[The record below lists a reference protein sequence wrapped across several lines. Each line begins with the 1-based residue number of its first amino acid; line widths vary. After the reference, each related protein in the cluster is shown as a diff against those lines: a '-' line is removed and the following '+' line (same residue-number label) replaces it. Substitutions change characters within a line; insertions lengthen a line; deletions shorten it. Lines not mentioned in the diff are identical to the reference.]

1 MSDPISGPAPTL
13 DRFRLDGQ
21 VVLLTGAG
29 RGLGRAMA
37 LSFADAGA
45 KVAGAARTMAQLEET
60 ADLVRARGSEA
71 MSISTDVSDPAAV
84 QQMVDATLDRFGRVD
99 VLINNAGGG
108 AAGDG
113 APLTELSDEQ
123 WRWGIDMNLT
133 SQMLCARSALPHMT
147 ERGSGVIINVASGF
161 GLRGGRDNWMYVSAK
176 AGVVNLTRSLAV
188 TYGPTGVRT
197 NCIAPGI
204 FPHTP
209 QALER
214 WRGGRFIPVG
224 RAGLAW
230 EMGPLAVFL
239 ASDAAAGIS
248 GETIAQDGG
257 GLAAIG
263 PTGWA
268 PRVRVSEPT

>member
-1 MSDPISGPAPTL
+1 MAVSE
-13 DRFRLDGQ
+13 RFRLDEQ

-37 LSFADAGA
+37 LAFSDAGA
-45 KVAGAARTMAQLEET
+45 RIAGAARTEHQLAET
-60 ADLVRARGSEA
+60 ASMVKDRGGDA
-71 MSISTDVSDPAAV
+71 ISIVTDVSDSDAIER
-84 QQMVDATLDRFGRVD
+84 MVARTLDQFGRVD
-99 VLINNAGGG
+99 VLVNNAGGG
-108 AAGDG
+108 ADGDG
-113 APLTELSDEQ
+113 SPLTQLTDQQ
-123 WRWGIDMNLT
+123 WRNGIELNLS
-133 SQMLCARSALPHMT
+133 SQMYCARAALPTMT
-147 ERGSGVIINVASGF
+147 EQGGGVIINVASGF

-188 TYGPTGVRT
+188 TYGPLGIRT

-214 WRGGRFIPVG
+214 WRGGRYIPVG
-224 RAGLAW
+224 RAGVAW

-239 ASDAAAGIS
+239 ASNAAAGIN

-268 PRVRVSEPT
+268 PRVSLTEPL

>member
-1 MSDPISGPAPTL
+1 MATP

-37 LSFADAGA
+37 MSFTDAGA
-45 KVAGAARTMAQLEET
+45 KVSGASRTMSQLEET
-60 ADLVRARGSEA
+60 AELVAERGGEA
-71 MSISTDVSDPAAV
+71 ISISTDVTDAAAV
-84 QQMVDATLDRFGRVD
+84 EAMVQQTIDHFGRVD

-108 AAGDG
+108 AEGDG
-113 APLTELSDEQ
+113 SPLTDLTDEQ

-133 SQMLCARSALPHMT
+133 SQMLCARAVLPHMT

-188 TYGPTGVRT
+188 TYGPAGVRT

-214 WRGGRFIPVG
+214 WRGGRYIPIG
-224 RAGLAW
+224 RAGVAW

-239 ASDAAAGIS
+239 SSDAAAGIS

-268 PRVRVSEPT
+268 PRIRLTEPT

>member
-1 MSDPISGPAPTL
+1 MAVL
-13 DRFRLDGQ
+13 DRFRLDDQ

-45 KVAGAARTMAQLEET
+45 HVVGAARTMSQLQET
-60 ADLVRARGSEA
+60 EALVRERGVQA
-71 MSISTDVSDPAAV
+71 ASIATDVADSASVAA
-84 QQMVDATLDRFGRVD
+84 MTAATLDQFGRID

-108 AAGDG
+108 AEGDG
-113 APLTELSDEQ
+113 APLEQLSDDQ
-123 WRWGIDMNLT
+123 WRWGIDLNLT
-133 SQMLCARSALPHMT
+133 SQMLCARSVLPHMQ
-147 ERGSGVIINVASGF
+147 ERGSGVILNVASGF

-188 TYGPTGVRT
+188 SYGPQGIRT

-204 FPHTP
+204 FPHTE

-214 WRGGRFIPVG
+214 WRGGIYIPVG

-230 EMGPLAVFL
+230 EMGPLAVFC
-239 ASDAAAGIS
+239 ASDAAAGLN

-257 GLAAIG
+257 GLALIG

-268 PRVRVSEPT
+268 PRITLQEPS

>member
-1 MSDPISGPAPTL
+1 MATP

-37 LSFADAGA
+37 ISFADAGA
-45 KVAGAARTMAQLEET
+45 KVAGAARTMSQLDET
-60 ADLVRARGSEA
+60 TELVAERGGEA
-71 MSISTDVSDPAAV
+71 ISIQTDVSDSNA
-84 QQMVDATLDRFGRVD
+84 VDAMVEHTLERFGRVD

-108 AAGDG
+108 AEGDG
-113 APLTELSDEQ
+113 APLDQLTDDQ
-123 WRWGIDMNLT
+123 WRSGIDLNLT
-133 SQMLCARSALPHMT
+133 SQMLCARAVLPHMT
-147 ERGSGVIINVASGF
+147 DRGSGVIINVASGF
-161 GLRGGRDNWMYVSAK
+161 GLRGGRENWMYVSAK
-176 AGVVNLTRSLAV
+176 AGVVNFTRSLAV
-188 TYGPTGVRT
+188 TYGPAGVRT

-214 WRGGRFIPVG
+214 WRGGRYIPVG

-268 PRVRVSEPT
+268 PRVRLTEPT

>member
-1 MSDPISGPAPTL
+1 MATP

-37 LSFADAGA
+37 LSYADAGA
-45 KVAGAARTMAQLEET
+45 KIAGASRTLSQLEET
-60 ADLVRARGSEA
+60 AELVAERGGEA
-71 MSISTDVSDPAAV
+71 ISIATDVADSAAV
-84 QQMVDATLDRFGRVD
+84 QHMVDATIDHFGRVD
-99 VLINNAGGG
+99 VLVNNAGGG
-108 AAGDG
+108 ADGDG
-113 APLTELSDEQ
+113 APLTELTDEQ

-133 SQMLCARSALPHMT
+133 SQMLCARAVLPHMT
-147 ERGSGVIINVASGF
+147 ERPDGRGGVIINVASGF

-176 AGVVNLTRSLAV
+176 AGVVNFTRSLAV
-188 TYGPTGVRT
+188 TYGPAGVRT

-214 WRGGRFIPVG
+214 WRGGRYIPIG
-224 RAGLAW
+224 RAGVAW

-239 ASDAAAGIS
+239 SSDAAAGIS

-268 PRVRVSEPT
+268 PRVRLTEPT

>member
-1 MSDPISGPAPTL
+1 MATL

-37 LSFADAGA
+37 MSFADAGA
-45 KVAGAARTMAQLEET
+45 KVAGAARTLSQLEET
-60 ADLVRARGSEA
+60 AALVEQRGGEA
-71 MSISTDVSDPAAV
+71 ISIRTDVIDSQAV
-84 QQMVDATLDRFGRVD
+84 NAMVQETIDRFGRVD
-99 VLINNAGGG
+99 VLVNNAGGG
-108 AAGDG
+108 ADGDG
-113 APLTELSDEQ
+113 SPLEQLTDEQ
-123 WRWGIDMNLT
+123 WRFGIDMNLT
-133 SQMLCARSALPHMT
+133 SQMLCARSVLPHMT

-176 AGVVNLTRSLAV
+176 AGVVNFTRSLAV
-188 TYGPTGVRT
+188 SYGPAGVRT

-214 WRGGRFIPVG
+214 WRGGRYIPVG
-224 RAGLAW
+224 RVGLAW

-268 PRVRVSEPT
+268 PRVRLTEPT

>member
-1 MSDPISGPAPTL
+1 
-13 DRFRLDGQ
+13 
-21 VVLLTGAG
+21 
-29 RGLGRAMA
+29 MA
-37 LSFADAGA
+37 LAYADAGA
-45 KVAGAARTMAQLEET
+45 RVAGAARTLTQLDET
-60 ADLVRARGSEA
+60 AEIVRARGGEA
-71 MSISTDVSDPAAV
+71 IAIAADVTDPAAV
-84 QQMVDATLDRFGRVD
+84 EAMTAETISRFGRVD
-99 VLINNAGGG
+99 VLVNNAGGG
-108 AAGDG
+108 ADGDG
-113 APLTELSDEQ
+113 APLEQLSAEQ
-123 WRWGIDMNLT
+123 WRRGIDVNLT
-133 SQMLCARSALPHMT
+133 SQMLCARAVLPHLV

-188 TYGPTGVRT
+188 TYGPAGVRT

-214 WRGGRFIPVG
+214 WRGGRYIPVG

-239 ASDAAAGIS
+239 SSDAAAGIN

-268 PRVRVSEPT
+268 PRAPLTEPS

>member
-1 MSDPISGPAPTL
+1 MPIS

-37 LSFADAGA
+37 LAFTDAGA
-45 KVAGAARTMAQLEET
+45 KIAGAARTLSQLEET
-60 ADLVRARGSEA
+60 AALVAERGGEA
-71 MSISTDVSDPAAV
+71 ISITTDVSDSAAV
-84 QQMVDATLDRFGRVD
+84 QNMVDQTLEHFGRVD
-99 VLINNAGGG
+99 ILINNAGGG
-108 AAGDG
+108 ADGDG
-113 APLTELSDEQ
+113 RPLTELTDDQ

-133 SQMLCARSALPHMT
+133 SQMLCARAVLPHMT
-147 ERGSGVIINVASGF
+147 EQGSGVIINVVSGF
-161 GLRGGRDNWMYVSAK
+161 GLRGGRDNWMYVSSK
-176 AGVVNLTRSLAV
+176 AGVVNFTRSLAV
-188 TYGPTGVRT
+188 TYGPAGVRT

-204 FPHTP
+204 FPHTE
-209 QALER
+209 QALAR

-224 RAGLAW
+224 RVGLAW

-239 ASDAAAGIS
+239 SSGAAAGIN

-257 GLAAIG
+257 GLAMIG

-268 PRVRVSEPT
+268 PNVPLTEPV

>member
-1 MSDPISGPAPTL
+1 MPVR

-37 LSFADAGA
+37 LAFADAGA
-45 KVAGAARTMAQLEET
+45 IVAGAARTSAQLAET
-60 ADLVRARGSEA
+60 AQLVQERGGTAS
-71 MSISTDVSDPAAV
+71 SLTCDVTDSAAV
-84 QQMVDATLDRFGRVD
+84 NQMVAETISQFGKVD

-108 AAGDG
+108 ADGDG
-113 APLTELSDEQ
+113 SPLEELTDDQ
-123 WRWGIDMNLT
+123 WRRGIDLNLT
-133 SQMLCARSALPHMT
+133 SQMLCARAVLPDMT
-147 ERGSGVIINVASGF
+147 ARGSGVILNVASGF

-176 AGVVNLTRSLAV
+176 AGVINFTRSLAV
-188 TYGPTGVRT
+188 TYGPQGVRT

-214 WRGGRFIPVG
+214 WRGGRYIPVG

-239 ASDAAAGIS
+239 SADAGRGIN
-248 GETIAQDGG
+248 GATIAQDGG

-268 PRVRVSEPT
+268 PRIPLPAPL

>member
-1 MSDPISGPAPTL
+1 MSTL

-37 LSFADAGA
+37 LSYADAGA
-45 KVAGAARTMAQLEET
+45 NIAGASRTLSQLEET
-60 ADLVRARGSEA
+60 AALVAERGGEA
-71 MSISTDVSDPAAV
+71 ISISTDVADSAAV
-84 QQMVDATLDRFGRVD
+84 QRMVDETLDRFGRID
-99 VLINNAGGG
+99 VLVNNAGGG
-108 AAGDG
+108 AEGDG
-113 APLTELSDEQ
+113 APLEQLSDDQ

-133 SQMLCARSALPHMT
+133 SQMLCARTVLPHMT

-188 TYGPTGVRT
+188 TYGPAGVRT

-224 RAGLAW
+224 RAGVAW

-239 ASDAAAGIS
+239 SSDASAGIN

-268 PRVRVSEPT
+268 PNVPMTEPS

>member
-1 MSDPISGPAPTL
+1 MVTP

-37 LSFADAGA
+37 LSYADAGA
-45 KVAGAARTMAQLEET
+45 KVVGASRTLSQLEET
-60 ADLVRARGSEA
+60 AELVAERGGEAISIATDVTDAAAVEA
-71 MSISTDVSDPAAV
+71 MVAETI
-84 QQMVDATLDRFGRVD
+84 DRFGRLD
-99 VLINNAGGG
+99 ILMNNAGGG
-108 AAGDG
+108 ADGDG
-113 APLTELSDEQ
+113 SPLEQLTDEQ

-133 SQMLCARSALPHMT
+133 SQMLCARTVLPHMT

-176 AGVVNLTRSLAV
+176 AGVVNFTRSLAV
-188 TYGPTGVRT
+188 TYGPAGVRT

-214 WRGGRFIPVG
+214 WRGGRYIPVG
-224 RAGLAW
+224 RAGVAW

-239 ASDAAAGIS
+239 SSDAAAGIS

-268 PRVRVSEPT
+268 PRVRLTEPT

>member
-1 MSDPISGPAPTL
+1 MSIP
-13 DRFRLDGQ
+13 DRFRLDDQ
-21 VVLLTGAG
+21 VVILTGAG

-37 LSFADAGA
+37 LSFTDAGA
-45 KVAGAARTMAQLEET
+45 KIAGASRTLSQLEET
-60 ADLVRARGSEA
+60 AELVAERGGEA
-71 MSISTDVSDPAAV
+71 ISIATDVTDPQAV
-84 QQMVDATLDRFGRVD
+84 QAMVDATLDHFGRVD
-99 VLINNAGGG
+99 ILINNAGGG

-113 APLTELSDEQ
+113 SPLEELTDEQ

-133 SQMLCARSALPHMT
+133 SQMLCARTVLPHMA

-161 GLRGGRDNWMYVSAK
+161 GLRGGYVSAK
-176 AGVVNLTRSLAV
+176 AGVINFTRSLAV
-188 TYGPTGVRT
+188 TYGLAGVRT

-204 FPHTP
+204 FPHTE
-209 QALER
+209 QALAR

-224 RAGLAW
+224 RVGLAW

-239 ASDAAAGIS
+239 SSSAAAGIN

-257 GLAAIG
+257 GLAMIG

-268 PRVRVSEPT
+268 PNVPLSEPV

>member
-1 MSDPISGPAPTL
+1 MATA
-13 DRFRLDGQ
+13 DRFRLNGQ

-37 LSFADAGA
+37 MSFSDAGA
-45 KVAGAARTMAQLEET
+45 KVSGASRTMSQLEET
-60 ADLVRARGSEA
+60 AELVTERGGEA
-71 MSISTDVSDPAAV
+71 ISISTDVTDAAAV
-84 QQMVDATLDRFGRVD
+84 EAMVQQTIDHFGRVD

-108 AAGDG
+108 AEGDG
-113 APLTELSDEQ
+113 APLTDLTDEQ

-133 SQMLCARSALPHMT
+133 SQMLCARAVLPHMT

-176 AGVVNLTRSLAV
+176 AGVINLTRSLSV
-188 TYGPTGVRT
+188 TYGPAGVRT

-214 WRGGRFIPVG
+214 WRGGRYIPVG

-239 ASDAAAGIS
+239 SSDAAAGIN

-268 PRVRVSEPT
+268 PNVPLSEPS

>member
-1 MSDPISGPAPTL
+1 MATP

-37 LSFADAGA
+37 MSFAGAGA
-45 KVAGAARTMAQLEET
+45 KVSGASRTMSQLEET
-60 ADLVRARGSEA
+60 AELVAERGGEA
-71 MSISTDVSDPAAV
+71 ISISTDVTNGTAVEAMV
-84 QQMVDATLDRFGRVD
+84 QQTIDHFGRVD

-108 AAGDG
+108 AEGDG
-113 APLTELSDEQ
+113 SPLTDLTDEQ
-123 WRWGIDMNLT
+123 WSWGIDMNLT
-133 SQMLCARSALPHMT
+133 SQMLCARAVLPHMT

-176 AGVVNLTRSLAV
+176 AGVINLTRSLSV
-188 TYGPTGVRT
+188 TYGPAGVRT

-214 WRGGRFIPVG
+214 WRGGRYIPVG

-239 ASDAAAGIS
+239 SSDAAAGIN
-248 GETIAQDGG
+248 GETVAQDGG

-268 PRVRVSEPT
+268 PNVPLSEPS